1 MTAAATKGRIRL
13 SKWLKIAHGD
23 QQLSA
28 ASFKWRIF
36 SAPMQ
41 SIIWHDYPKLRQR
54 DDAIMEY
61 LVRELSD
68 NIIRKVQPNKVVI
81 IFGARRVGKTVLVN
95 ELLER
100 LGEPVLILNGE
111 DINVHDK
118 LAHRTVENYRQILGT
133 YKFLYIDEAQK
144 IPEIGLKLKLMI
156 DEIEDLRII
165 ISGSS
170 SFDIS
175 RDAGEPL
182 TGRKYSF
189 TLYTLSEREYNQIE
203 NSISKIDKVR
213 ERLVFGN
220 YPELLHLPDRLDKID
235 YLNEMVS
242 SYLLKDILLYEDIK
256 NAQKIFNLVRLIAF
270 QIGGEVS
277 LQGLGRQLSIS
288 KNTVEK
294 YLDLLCK
301 VYILHKVEGFSRNLR
316 KEITKNSRW
325 YFLDNGIRNAVIANF
340 NAIEA
345 RNDIGQLW
353 ENYMISE
360 RLKYQEY
367 KRISSSNYF
376 WRTYERQEIDWV
388 EERDGSLY
396 GYEFKWK
403 EAKVK
408 APSQWGVAYPESNF
422 EVITMNN
429 FETWLR

>member
-1 MTAAATKGRIRL
+1 MK
-13 SKWLKIAHGD
+13 
-23 QQLSA
+23 
-28 ASFKWRIF
+28 
-36 SAPMQ
+36 
-41 SIIWHDYPKLRQR
+41 
-54 DDAIMEY
+54 Y

-68 NIIRKVQPNKVVI
+68 NILRKLRPNKVVI
-81 IFGARRVGKTVLVN
+81 VFGARRVGKTVLVEEILDKIN
-95 ELLER
+95 
-100 LGEPVLILNGE
+100 EPVLTLNGE

-118 LAHRTVENYRQILGT
+118 LAIRTVENYRQILGS
-133 YKFLYIDEAQK
+133 YKLLYIDEAQK

-156 DEIEDLRII
+156 DEIEGLKVI

-170 SFDIS
+170 SFDIY

-189 TLYTLSEREYNQIE
+189 NLYALSEREYNQVE
-203 NSISKIDKVR
+203 NSIVKIDKVR

-220 YPELLHLPDRLDKID
+220 YPELLHLPDREDKID

-242 SYLLKDILLYEDIK
+242 SYLLKDILVYENIK
-256 NAQKIFNLVRLIAF
+256 NSQKIFNLLRLIAF

-277 LQGLGRQLSIS
+277 LQELGKQLSIS

-294 YLDLLCK
+294 YLDLLSK

-340 NAIEA
+340 NSIES

-360 RLKYQEY
+360 RIKYQEY
-367 KRISSSNYF
+367 NRLSSNNYF
-376 WRTYERQEIDWV
+376 WRTYEQQEIDWV
-388 EERDGSLY
+388 EERDGSLF
-396 GYEFKWK
+396 GYELKWK
-403 EAKVK
+403 ESKVK
-408 APSQWGVAYPESNF
+408 IPSQWENAYPDSSF
-422 EVITMNN
+422 EVINMNN
-429 FETWLR
+429 FERWLK